1 MFLTSFEQL
10 FNYKIKVFMQKEDI
24 EVCKENVVDTIKVN
38 NALATLPDNHEILDL
53 SETFKTLGDPTR
65 LRIVLA
71 LAKEEFCVCD
81 LSILIN
87 LSVSAIS
94 HQLRLLRN
102 MKLVKFRK
110 EGKMVYYSLDDSHI
124 ENIIREAQTHVRE

>member
-24 EVCKENVVDTIKVN
+24 EVCKENVVDTVKVN
-38 NALATLPDNHEILDL
+38 NVLATLPDNHEILDL

>member
-1 MFLTSFEQL
+1 MSGKTMKNVKNELGREMVI
-10 FNYKIKVFMQKEDI
+10 NYEKVEAVKKDLPSSREITD
-24 EVCKENVVDTIKVN
+24 
-38 NALATLPDNHEILDL
+38 LA
-53 SETFKTLGDPTR
+53 ETFKVLGDPTR

-71 LAKEEFCVCD
+71 LAQEELCVYD
-81 LSILIN
+81 LATLVQ

-110 EGKMVYYSLDDSHI
+110 DGKMVYYSLDDTHI
-124 ENIIREAQTHVRE
+124 EDIIRLARVHVRE

>member
-1 MFLTSFEQL
+1 
-10 FNYKIKVFMQKEDI
+10 MQKEDI
-24 EVCKENVVDTIKVN
+24 EVCKENVVDTVKVN
-38 NALATLPDNHEILDL
+38 NVLATLPDNHEILDL

>member
-24 EVCKENVVDTIKVN
+24 EVCKENVVDTVKVN
-38 NALATLPDNHEILDL
+38 NVRATLPDNHEILDL